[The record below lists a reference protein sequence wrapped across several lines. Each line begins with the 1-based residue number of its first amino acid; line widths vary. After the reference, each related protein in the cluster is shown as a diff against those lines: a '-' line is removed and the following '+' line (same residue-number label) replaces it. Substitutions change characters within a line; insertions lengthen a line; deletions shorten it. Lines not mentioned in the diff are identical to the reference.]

1 MEWREYIPAHT
12 YLVIDVGGPEASN
25 GAIIWIGGKD
35 GLAAARENLVDVR
48 HDVLRLADG
57 LAVVDEDG
65 HFLVHWVRP
74 DEEVALVVEALL
86 GVAVAEAFQVERDA
100 RSDHE
105 RACPQPEQ
113 RKLFVSCHILPAFN
127 WPFY

>member
-1 MEWREYIPAHT
+1 M
-12 YLVIDVGGPEASN
+12 
-25 GAIIWIGGKD
+25 
-35 GLAAARENLVDVR
+35 
-48 HDVLRLADG
+48 
-57 LAVVDEDG
+57 
-65 HFLVHWVRP
+65 HWVRP